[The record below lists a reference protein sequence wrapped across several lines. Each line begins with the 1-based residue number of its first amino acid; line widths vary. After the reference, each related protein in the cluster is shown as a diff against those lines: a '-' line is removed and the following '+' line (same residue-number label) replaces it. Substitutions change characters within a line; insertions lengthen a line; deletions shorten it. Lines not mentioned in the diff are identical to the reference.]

1 MSLGEDGG
9 HRARGGSIMGIKQK
23 FLALTGIV
31 GLMLA
36 LVSALGYYMA
46 QSALNTSIQG

>member
-1 MSLGEDGG
+1 
-9 HRARGGSIMGIKQK
+9 MGIKQK

-36 LVSALGYYMA
+36 LGYYMA